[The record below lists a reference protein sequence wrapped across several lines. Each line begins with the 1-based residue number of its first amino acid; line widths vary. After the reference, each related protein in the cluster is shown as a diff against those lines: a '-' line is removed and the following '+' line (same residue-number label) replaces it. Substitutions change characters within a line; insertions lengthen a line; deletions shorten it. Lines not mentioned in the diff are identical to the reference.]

1 MQIKDLPMNARLFKL
16 SGQTKKDSNQLPS
29 DGSIFRLLL
38 SQAPLLRALLQTSSS
53 HLVSDVTTQLQY

>member
-1 MQIKDLPMNARLFKL
+1 MNARLFKL
-16 SGQTKKDSNQLPS
+16 SGQTKKDSNQLPL